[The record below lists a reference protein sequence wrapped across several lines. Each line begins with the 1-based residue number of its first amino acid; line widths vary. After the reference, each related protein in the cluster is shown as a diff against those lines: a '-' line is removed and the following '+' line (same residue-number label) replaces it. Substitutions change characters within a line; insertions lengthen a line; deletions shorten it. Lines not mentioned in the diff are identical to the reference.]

1 MEDNSG
7 FLELHGRR
15 NSLEI
20 TGITG
25 NVEDQNLEEKVI
37 KTLNRI
43 DINVSSQD
51 IEACHRIGKSK
62 NFSKTTMVRFVNRQ
76 KCKNPLVNRNRLKNT
91 DRTSIGLENLHSI
104 FVNENF
110 TPTNNKISF
119 HCRELKRNGRIDK
132 TYSRDCIVQ
141 IVSKDIG
148 NGKKIKIMHINMLHD
163 RFPDFDFGEDTRE
176 DHNDSL
182 QSSY

>member
-1 MEDNSG
+1 MEENSG

-76 KCKNPLVNRNRLKNT
+76 KCKNPFVNRNRLKNT

-110 TPTNNKISF
+110 TPTNDKISF